1 MVDLRV
7 HVETL
12 ASKVG
17 EAGGVAALAGEGVGA
32 GGPEGVLAHHLGL
45 GVAVAGVEA
54 VGPAGHRLLGPHRGV
69 AEHLSGVAGAQLGA
83 HAAGQPRL
91 LAPLAALALVV
102 QTPPRTLPDAPGS
115 HRVMGCYDSCS
126 QGLCLT
132 LFIFNASCISLSVYS
147 LGSRWH
153 GLVETNVREAVPGA
167 TIVLLYGWTPALNK
181 KNER

>member
-69 AEHLSGVAGAQLGA
+69 AEHLPGVAGAQLGA

-102 QTPPRTLPDAPGS
+102 QTPPRTLPDAP
-115 HRVMGCYDSCS
+115 VMIHSVYALNGEF
-126 QGLCLT
+126 
-132 LFIFNASCISLSVYS
+132 FIFNASFISFSVYS

-167 TIVLLYGWTPALNK
+167 TIVLLYGRTPAIRKKENK
-181 KNER
+181 NIKK

>member
-7 HVETL
+7 HVKTL

-17 EAGGVAALAGEGVGA
+17 KAGGVAALAGEGVGA

-45 GVAVAGVEA
+45 GVAVAGVQA
-54 VGPAGHRLLGPHRGV
+54 VGPAGHRLPGPHRRV
-69 AEHLSGVAGAQLGA
+69 AEHLPGVAGAQLGA
-83 HAAGQPRL
+83 HAPGQPRL

-102 QTPPRTLPDAPGS
+102 QTPARTLPDAPG
-115 HRVMGCYDSCS
+115 VTQGYALCS

-132 LFIFNASCISLSVYS
+132 HLIFNASYSAIAVSVYS

-181 KNER
+181 NNER

>member
-69 AEHLSGVAGAQLGA
+69 AEHLPGVAGAQLGA

-102 QTPPRTLPDAPGS
+102 QTPPRTLPDAP
-115 HRVMGCYDSCS
+115 VMMHSGYDLCS

-181 KNER
+181 NNER

>member
-1 MVDLRV
+1 MRV

-69 AEHLSGVAGAQLGA
+69 AEDLPGVAGAQLGA

-102 QTPPRTLPDAPGS
+102 QTPPRTLPDAP
-115 HRVMGCYDSCS
+115 VM
-126 QGLCLT
+126 
-132 LFIFNASCISLSVYS
+132 IHSVY
-147 LGSRWH
+147 
-153 GLVETNVREAVPGA
+153 
-167 TIVLLYGWTPALNK
+167 VLALW
-181 KNER
+181 

>member
-7 HVETL
+7 HVQTL
-12 ASKVG
+12 TPQVG

-54 VGPAGHRLLGPHRGV
+54 VGPAGHRLLGPHRRV
-69 AEHLSGVAGAQLGA
+69 AEHLPGVAGAQLGA

-102 QTPPRTLPDAPGS
+102 QTPPRTLPDAP
-115 HRVMGCYDSCS
+115 VMIHSVYALYGEF
-126 QGLCLT
+126 
-132 LFIFNASCISLSVYS
+132 FIFNASCISLSVYVYS

-153 GLVETNVREAVPGA
+153 GLVETNVREAVPRA
-167 TIVLLYGWTPALNK
+167 TIVLLYGRTPAIRKKENK
-181 KNER
+181 NTKK

>member
-69 AEHLSGVAGAQLGA
+69 AEDLPGVAGAQLGA

-91 LAPLAALALVV
+91 LAPLATLALVV
-102 QTPPRTLPDAPGS
+102 QTPPRTLPDAPEVTQG
-115 HRVMGCYDSCS
+115 HALCS

-132 LFIFNASCISLSVYS
+132 HLIFNVLLIVLSVYS

-167 TIVLLYGWTPALNK
+167 TIVLLYGWTPALDKN
-181 KNER
+181 NER